1 MVLNGKNSIFEQIVE
16 NYTRLITSGVLKNG
30 EYLPSCRELAKELG
44 INPNTVSKAYTMLE
58 GDGYITVL
66 PKKGA
71 YVSFGNEKND
81 DNNSLKDSLNDLKK
95 AGFTKEEV
103 LKAIDDVFGVGEND

>member
-58 GDGYITVL
+58 TKGYITVL

-71 YVSFGNEKND
+71 YVSFGNEKKND
-81 DNNSLKDSLNDLKK
+81 YNLLNKTINDLKG
-95 AGFTKEEV
+95 AGFTKKEIINS
-103 LKAIDDVFGVGEND
+103 IDDVFGVGEND